1 MPSGE
6 QRLSCQRLPTQ
17 GAKLGYWPAGPGDGY
32 LLTMGNPV
40 DHLAAM
46 IPQLAD
52 RNLGHI
58 E

>member
-1 MPSGE
+1 VRRGTIGLRPAAAVTDDRR
-6 QRLSCQRLPTQ
+6 RL
-17 GAKLGYWPAGPGDGY
+17 
-32 LLTMGNPV
+32 GNSI

-52 RNLGHI
+52 RDFGHSGI